1 MRIERLR
8 TSYRIGIQYVQFP
21 LHPDTPQEGLTLE
34 QLFAGRDL
42 DIDASQRRM
51 AQLAEDEGLPYGHRA
66 MTFNSRRAQ
75 ELAKWAETQE
85 AGEQIH
91 DALFRAYFADGMN
104 IASIDN
110 LLPLVES
117 IGLSVD
123 GARDALV
130 AGSFRDPVD
139 ADWRR
144 SKEMGVTGVP
154 TFVAGGKVLVGAQPY
169 EALEHLVL
177 EAGAIAR

>member
-8 TSYRIGIQYVQFP
+8 TSYRIQLQYVQFP
-21 LHPDTPQEGLTLE
+21 LHPDTPEEGLTLE

-75 ELAKWAETQE
+75 ELAKWAETHE
-85 AGEQIH
+85 GGDQIH
-91 DALFRAYFADGMN
+91 DALFRAYFADGLN
-104 IASIDN
+104 IARLDN

-123 GARDALV
+123 DARDALV
-130 AGSFRDPVD
+130 AGSFRDAVD
-139 ADWRR
+139 ADWAR
-144 SKEMGVTGVP
+144 SREMGVTGVP
-154 TFVAGGKVLVGAQPY
+154 TFVAGGKGLVGAQPY
-169 EALEHLVL
+169 EALERLVL
-177 EAGAIAR
+177 EAGAIDR